1 MSKTDTPFDSR
12 LPSQAEI
19 DMYVQRGRTERSKAF
34 REAFRALIP
43 SRKPVVAAKQISK
56 PLGA

>member
-1 MSKTDTPFDSR
+1 MSKAPTPFQSR

-43 SRKPVVAAKQISK
+43 SRKPVATKGKVGKAVSA
-56 PLGA
+56 

>member
-1 MSKTDTPFDSR
+1 MSKTYTPFKSR

-34 REAFRALIP
+34 LEAFRALIP
-43 SRKPVVAAKQISK
+43 TRKPTVAAKRIGK